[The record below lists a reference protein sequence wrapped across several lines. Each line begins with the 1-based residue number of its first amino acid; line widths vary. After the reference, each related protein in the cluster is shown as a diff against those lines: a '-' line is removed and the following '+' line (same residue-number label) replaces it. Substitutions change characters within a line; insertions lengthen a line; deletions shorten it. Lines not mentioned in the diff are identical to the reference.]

1 MVAASKRKEGSIK
14 GVWIRYRNKLKGVP
28 LEFVR
33 LTALDEVESSK
44 ICQAALKA
52 VERELQGARPQI
64 EEMEGPS
71 EGSDAEVMEFSGDEE
86 MVENPGCWEAQVG
99 RVHERR
105 RSPAL
110 QALRNA
116 RKSVL
121 RFPTEMQSAN

>member
-33 LTALDEVESSK
+33 LTALEEVESSK
-44 ICQAALKA
+44 ICQAALKE

-64 EEMEGPS
+64 EEMEGFF
-71 EGSDAEVMEFSGDEE
+71 EGSDAQVMEFSGDEE
-86 MVENPGCWEAQVG
+86 MVENRAVGKLRSDESSREAEVPGAAGPPQ
-99 RVHERR
+99 R
-105 RSPAL
+105 
-110 QALRNA
+110 

-121 RFPTEMQSAN
+121 RFPSEMQSAN